1 VSQAWIEIVGNDG
14 VRRRHTLRE
23 GLTTVGGKRG
33 DVVLGETGNDQLHI
47 WDRPPKLV
55 FVGGGE
61 PPRVRGQAVEELA
74 LHSGDVIEWRGLR
87 IEFAGLAYA
96 QLEEVPLPVEAPAMP
111 VVAPPVATWSSADE
125 QVWRRLK
132 AGLLVELG
140 IADADTTRRWQ
151 DAVLRTEFEPD
162 SCARDLLAASKVD
175 PGDPRLLERSARLQR
190 DLLMSPMARGTR
202 GGMRKLRSTTSNWLA
217 MAISQLVVL
226 AVFVLLFLVALFVV
240 RIRWSVS
247 VDAYLDRVAESIRGD

>member
-1 VSQAWIEIVGNDG
+1 MSQAWIEIVGTDG

-33 DVVLGETGNDQLHI
+33 DVVIGETGNDQLHI

-55 FVGGGE
+55 FVGSGE
-61 PPRVRGQAVEELA
+61 PPRVRGQAIEELA
-74 LHSGDVIEWRGLR
+74 LHSGDKLEWRGLQ

-96 QLEEVPLPVEAPAMP
+96 QLEEVPLPVEVPAAP
-111 VVAPPVATWSSADE
+111 VVAPLVATWSSGDE
-125 QVWRRLK
+125 QAWRRLK

-175 PGDPRLLERSARLQR
+175 SGDPRLLERCSRLQR
-190 DLLMSPMARGTR
+190 DLLMSPMQRGSR
-202 GGMRKLRSTTSNWLA
+202 GGMRKLRATTSNWLA

-226 AVFVLLFLVALFVV
+226 SVFVLLFLVALFVV
-240 RIRWSVS
+240 RIRWSWS
-247 VDAYLDRVAESIRGD
+247 VDAFLDRVADSIRGG